1 MIAPWQNRYLHFIG
15 KRNEGL
21 KSGSFGQVYIVS
33 KWESRNKVPKH
44 PVFAISSLANFFSVD
59 LYPETP
65 EIHPLETTV
74 IYVKFLWWPAHHDD
88 PTGYQASP
96 CSLDIS
102 CLPHC
107 VSRSLQVYSHMRVLP
122 IFLWAWSSLLPSSSS
137 PGTWVP
143 TLRGTH
149 TTQPFIPLDSAQM
162 SPPTTIIQAAHI
174 LGVISCPIS
183 LLIFFIKVRISKIH
197 FIFNL
202 FALICTSGR
211 YFLQTTDKSPSC

>member
-1 MIAPWQNRYLHFIG
+1 MIAPWQYRYLHFIG

-88 PTGYQASP
+88 PTGYHASP

-102 CLPHC
+102 
-107 VSRSLQVYSHMRVLP
+107 M
-122 IFLWAWSSLLPSSSS
+122 LPSSLCLSVIA
-137 PGTWVP
+137 GIF
-143 TLRGTH
+143 TH
-149 TTQPFIPLDSAQM
+149 EGLAYLPLSLEL
-162 SPPTTIIQAAHI
+162 SPP
-174 LGVISCPIS
+174 
-183 LLIFFIKVRISKIH
+183 LLLLPRNVGSHVAGNPHHSALYSFRFSSDVSSNHHNSSSTHSRSH
-197 FIFNL
+197 FLPHFS
-202 FALICTSGR
+202 A
-211 YFLQTTDKSPSC
+211 YFLHKS

>member
-1 MIAPWQNRYLHFIG
+1 MIAPWQYRYLHFIG

-21 KSGSFGQVYIVS
+21 KSGSFGQVYIV
-33 KWESRNKVPKH
+33 RNERVETRSPNTQSLPSH
-44 PVFAISSLANFFSVD
+44 HWQISSLLTCTQKLLKSTPWKPPSSMLNFFDD
-59 LYPETP
+59 L
-65 EIHPLETTV
+65 
-74 IYVKFLWWPAHHDD
+74 
-88 PTGYQASP
+88 PTMMISP
-96 CSLDIS
+96 GITLLLAPWTSAC

-107 VSRSLQVYSHMRVLP
+107 VSWSLQVYSHMRVLP

-143 TLRGTH
+143 MLLGTH

-183 LLIFFIKVRISKIH
+183 LLIFFIKVKMSKIH

-202 FALICTSGR
+202 FDLICTPGR
-211 YFLQTTDKSPSC
+211 